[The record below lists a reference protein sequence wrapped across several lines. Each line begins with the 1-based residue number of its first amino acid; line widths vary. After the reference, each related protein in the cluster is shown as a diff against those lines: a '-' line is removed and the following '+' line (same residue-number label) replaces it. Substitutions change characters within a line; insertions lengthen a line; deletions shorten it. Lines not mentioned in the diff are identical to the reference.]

1 MRFAFVDENIEELVA
16 KNQSM
21 DYEKRSHQSTDPD
34 ASKMEN
40 DGEQDEESNEPSH
53 MHSASFQMN
62 QQEYMQLQNSNI
74 GQTLQVVGGT
84 NQNNQQIIQLVS
96 PQIGSITII
105 NNDFS
110 QINLSQSSY
119 KAVKTFKKT
128 AIQKGQVE
136 ILKTAGSP
144 LDGHSGLA

>member
-1 MRFAFVDENIEELVA
+1 
-16 KNQSM
+16 
-21 DYEKRSHQSTDPD
+21 
-34 ASKMEN
+34 
-40 DGEQDEESNEPSH
+40 
-53 MHSASFQMN
+53 MHSASFEMN
-62 QQEYMQLQNSNI
+62 QEYAQIQSSNI

-110 QINLSQSSY
+110 QININQSSY

-128 AIQKGQVE
+128 AIQKGQMD
-136 ILKTAGSP
+136 ILKGAPSP
-144 LDGHSGLA
+144 LDGHDGLIPTNQTIQVVKNVIKDASTAKRSKMPKNKKKQKDLLLKTKDLIH